1 MKNSIR
7 VVGVAAGLA
16 LAAGSAFGGAFSLQ
30 FTSRYGAGLFDQ
42 GAAEIPAF
50 DPVSNRT
57 FVVNGGQA
65 RIDVLD
71 VNNAGVLSFNS
82 SLNIAGI
89 TATGKINSVAVK
101 NGVLAV
107 AVADNASN
115 QNAGS
120 VHFFNTSTGL
130 SLGST
135 QVGALPDMLTFTPDG
150 TKLLVANE
158 GEPNSYGQANSVDPE
173 GSVSIVNVSFPM
185 QGQISIGSTA
195 TAGFGGFNGQANALR
210 ASGVRIF
217 GPGASVAQDF
227 EPEYIA
233 ISPDGSR
240 AYVTLQENN
249 AVAVLDIATSTVTD
263 IKPLGLKN
271 HNLAGNGL
279 DPSDRDGPGNTPL
292 LNIRNEPVFGMYQ
305 PDAIASYSVAGQTY
319 YITANEGDARDYT
332 GFSEEIRAGAAGY
345 VLDPT
350 VFPNALA
357 LKGNARLGRLNVSNA
372 TGNTDGDTDFDQIH
386 TFGARSFSI
395 WDSNMTQ
402 VFDSGDDIE
411 VITSNASPANFN
423 AGHTTNALDDRS
435 DNKGPEPE
443 GVVIGEAFGM
453 TIAFIGLERVG
464 GIMMYDVTNPA
475 SPVFLDYINTRNFGV
490 TPNQANLGTVGDL
503 GAEGIV
509 FVPASESPS
518 GLPLLIVSYEVSGT
532 TSVYTLVPAPG
543 AGALMIGAGA
553 LLARRRR

>member
-1 MKNSIR
+1 MMTNSIR
-7 VVGVAAGLA
+7 VVGVTAGLV
-16 LAAGSAFGGAFSLQ
+16 LAAGTAFAGPISLQ
-30 FTSRYGAGLFDQ
+30 FTSRYGSGLFDQ

-50 DPVSNRT
+50 DPSTNRA
-57 FVVNGGQA
+57 FVVNGAQA

-71 VNNAGVLSFNS
+71 VDNAGVLSFNS
-82 SLNIAGI
+82 SLSIAGI
-89 TATGKINSVAVK
+89 TASGKINSVAVK

-173 GSVSIVNVSFPM
+173 GSVSIINLSFPV
-185 QGQISIGSTA
+185 QGQVSIGSTS
-195 TAGFGGFNGQANALR
+195 TAGFAGFNDQINNLR

-217 GPGASVAQDF
+217 GPGATVAQDL

-233 ISPDGSR
+233 VSPDGAK

-249 AVAVLDIATSTVTD
+249 AVAIVDIATSTVTD

-271 HNLAGNGL
+271 HNLPGNGL
-279 DPSDRDGPGNTPL
+279 DPSDRDGPGGAASI
-292 LNIRNEPVFGMYQ
+292 NIRNEPVFGMYQ
-305 PDAIASYSVAGQTY
+305 PDAIASYTVNGQTY

-332 GFSEEIRAGAAGY
+332 GFAEEIRVGDPAY
-345 VLDPT
+345 QLDPT
-350 VFPNALA
+350 VFPNAA
-357 LKGNARLGRLNVSNA
+357 ELKSNARLGRMSVTNT
-372 TGNTDGDTDFDQIH
+372 TGNVVEKVRQIQA
-386 TFGARSFSI
+386 FGGRSFSI
-395 WDSNMTQ
+395 WDSSMTQ

-411 VITSNASPANFN
+411 VITANASPSNFN
-423 AGHTTNALDDRS
+423 AGHTNNSLDDRS

-443 GVVIGEAFGM
+443 GVVIGEAFGL
-453 TIAFIGLERVG
+453 TLAFIGLERFG
-464 GIMMYDVTNPA
+464 GILMYDVSNPTA
-475 SPVFLDYINTRNFGV
+475 PVFLDFINTRDFAV
-490 TPNQANLGTVGDL
+490 TPNQANLGLVGDL
-503 GAEGIV
+503 GAEGLV

-543 AGALMIGAGA
+543 TGALMLGA
-553 LLARRRR
+553 LGLAARRRR